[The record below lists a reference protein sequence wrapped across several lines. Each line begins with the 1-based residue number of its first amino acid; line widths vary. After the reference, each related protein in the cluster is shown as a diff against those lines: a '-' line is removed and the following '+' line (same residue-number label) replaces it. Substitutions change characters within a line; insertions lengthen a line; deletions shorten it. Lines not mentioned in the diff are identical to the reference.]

1 MPASD
6 THLVLI
12 PSFNPGRLL
21 APTIAAARAAWSPV
35 WVVDD
40 ASTDRST
47 ADAEPADRLIRRPVN
62 GGKGA
67 ALFDGLAAARAAG
80 FTHALTM
87 DADGQHP
94 APLIS
99 DFMAASADNP
109 QAMILGAP
117 VFGPDAP
124 ALRIHG
130 RKLSNWCTR
139 IETSGAIH
147 DSLFGF
153 RVYPI
158 APLLAVMTRSRHMRR
173 YDFDVEAAVR
183 LVWAG
188 TPVINLPTPVTYPPQ
203 RDGGV
208 SHFRYISDNML
219 LTRMHARLLLAM
231 LTGRR

>member
-1 MPASD
+1 MPSA

-12 PSFNPGRLL
+12 PSYNPGRLL
-21 APTIAAARAAWSPV
+21 APTIAAASAAWSPV
-35 WVVDD
+35 WVIDD
-40 ASTDRST
+40 ASTDHSP
-47 ADAEPADRLIRRPVN
+47 AEAAAADRLIRRPVN

-67 ALFDGLAAARAAG
+67 ALLDGLAAAGAAG

-94 APLIS
+94 AAEIPR
-99 DFMAASADNP
+99 FMATSEANP
-109 QAMILGAP
+109 AAMILGTP
-117 VFGPDAP
+117 IFGPEAP

-130 RKLSNWCTR
+130 RKLSNWWTR
-139 IETSGAIH
+139 LETAGAIH

-158 APLLAVMTRSRHMRR
+158 APLLAALTRSRHMRR
-173 YDFDVEAAVR
+173 YDLDVEAAVR
-183 LVWAG
+183 LAWAG
-188 TPVINLPTPVTYPPQ
+188 VPAINLPAPVTYPSKEA
-203 RDGGV
+203 GGV
-208 SHFRYISDNML
+208 SHFHYLRDNAL